1 MIKVL
6 FVLAAVCA
14 IGIDGYSEF
23 VNIIII
29 ITIMCLCSNS
39 NVDD

>member
-1 MIKVL
+1 MMIKVV

-23 VNIIII
+23 MNIIII
-29 ITIMCLCSNS
+29 AIMYI
-39 NVDD
+39 